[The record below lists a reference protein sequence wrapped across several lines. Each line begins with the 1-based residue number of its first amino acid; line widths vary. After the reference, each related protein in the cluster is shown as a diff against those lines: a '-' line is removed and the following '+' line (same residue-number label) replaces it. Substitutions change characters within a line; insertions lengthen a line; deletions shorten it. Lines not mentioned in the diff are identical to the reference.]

1 MSSPSGRR
9 PQRGG
14 EAFPFFSSCPFAHGP
29 EGAWRRLVPP
39 SDSGAP
45 IEVRPSV
52 PRAQRGARP
61 TFGSE
66 FGLPVEAL
74 RFGCEGRRHPVRRPC
89 PSVLAGGRNEGFSSI
104 PLKTCEPLGI
114 VTEVGSPVCRL
125 CRTEQRWRWPSR
137 PEGARLVGP
146 AGTEGAICDAA
157 LPCALVG
164 GLNEGER
171 FALTWFVL
179 STPLP

>member
-1 MSSPSGRR
+1 
-9 PQRGG
+9 
-14 EAFPFFSSCPFAHGP
+14 
-29 EGAWRRLVPP
+29 LVLLF
-39 SDSGAP
+39 
-45 IEVRPSV
+45 R
-52 PRAQRGARP
+52 
-61 TFGSE
+61 
-66 FGLPVEAL
+66 
-74 RFGCEGRRHPVRRPC
+74 
-89 PSVLAGGRNEGFSSI
+89 GRNEGFSSI